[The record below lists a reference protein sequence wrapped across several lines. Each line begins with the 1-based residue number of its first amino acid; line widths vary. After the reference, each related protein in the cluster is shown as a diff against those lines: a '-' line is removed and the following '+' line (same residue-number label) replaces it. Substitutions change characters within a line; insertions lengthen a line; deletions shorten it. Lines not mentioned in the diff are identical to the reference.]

1 MAAILELVTRNAV
14 ENLLSI
20 VDDLETLFEGNWDFI
35 DISSTN

>member
-20 VDDLETLFEGNWDFI
+20 VDDLETLFEGN
-35 DISSTN
+35 

>member
-20 VDDLETLFEGNWDFI
+20 VDDLETLFEGNWDFS
-35 DISSTN
+35 DVSSTN